1 MKTKLTVTCACLALL
16 LIGCGGIT
24 KGKAASEAA
33 IDHFHQLYNEGKF
46 DDIWNEAHPKF
57 RNESTKDKYDEF
69 MNAVQRKL
77 GKVTSTSNAGW
88 RVNTFNFTTTVLMTQ
103 KTVFEQGEGTESFT
117 FQMEGEKAVLV
128 GWYIQSMDLVIK

>member
-1 MKTKLTVTCACLALL
+1 
-16 LIGCGGIT
+16 
-24 KGKAASEAA
+24 
-33 IDHFHQLYNEGKF
+33 
-46 DDIWNEAHPKF
+46 
-57 RNESTKDKYDEF
+57 

-117 FQMEGEKAVLV
+117 FEMDGEKAVLV
-128 GWYIQSMDLVIK
+128 GWNIQSLDLITK